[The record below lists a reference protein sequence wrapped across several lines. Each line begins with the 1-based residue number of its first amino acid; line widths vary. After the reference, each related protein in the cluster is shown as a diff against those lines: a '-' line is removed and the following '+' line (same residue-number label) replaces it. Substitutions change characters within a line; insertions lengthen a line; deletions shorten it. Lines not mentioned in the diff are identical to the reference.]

1 MTNEKPAT
9 VPVTGSERLIPA
21 NARPLGAVSADSVVA
36 VTLMLRRRADVA
48 RGADPADAADNSIQA
63 HLARA
68 ATGRP
73 VHLEPAQLAA
83 RFGAAPADIKAV
95 ERFARAAGLEVLESS
110 AAQRRIVVR
119 GTVGVLS
126 NAFGVHLQNYA
137 ADDGEPFRCRSGPV
151 HVPDTLAG
159 IVEGVFGLD
168 DRVQARA
175 HFRLQRPAAT
185 GILAHTASVSYT
197 PLQLAAAYAFP
208 KAGQGHGQCIGII
221 ELGGGY
227 KAPELTHYFNGLG
240 ITPPHVTSHPVDG
253 AGNHPSGDASSADGE
268 VLLDIEVAGAIAQGA
283 RIAVY
288 FAPNTDAGFLDAI
301 STAIHDPVARPSVVS
316 ISWGGPEASW
326 TAQAMKAMDAVFQDA
341 ALLGVT
347 VCCAAGDDG
356 SSDQRAPAKDDGR
369 LHADFPASSPF
380 ALACGGTRLQ
390 SSGDPGAAGDT
401 GGTETVWNQGR
412 SGGATGGGVSE
423 IFPKP
428 AWQAAAGVPRSAN
441 PGHHAG
447 RGLPDLAANADPATG
462 YQIEVDGQ
470 RMVIGGTSA
479 VAPLYAALIALCNE
493 QLGRRLGH
501 LNPVLYRLPAS
512 AQVFREID
520 RGDND
525 ISGAHG
531 PYAAGVGWD
540 ACTGLGSVH
549 GMRLLAAL
557 KAL

>member
-1 MTNEKPAT
+1 MTNEKPSR
-9 VPVTGSERLIPA
+9 VPVAGSDRLIPA
-21 NARPLGAVSADSVVA
+21 NARPLGAACADSIVA

-48 RGADPADAADNSIQA
+48 DVADSTDHSIQA
-63 HLARA
+63 HLAQ
-68 ATGRP
+68 ATRDRP
-73 VHLEPAQLAA
+73 LHLEPAQLAA
-83 RFGAAPADIKAV
+83 RFGAAPADIEAV
-95 ERFARAAGLEVLESS
+95 ESFARAAGLEVLTSS

-119 GTVGVLS
+119 GTVAVLS
-126 NAFGVHLQNYA
+126 NVFSVHLQNYV
-137 ADDGEPFRCRSGPV
+137 ADNGAPFRCRSGPV

-159 IVEGVFGLD
+159 IIEGVFGLD

-175 HFRLQRPAAT
+175 HFRLQQPAAA
-185 GILAHTASVSYT
+185 GILAHAATISYT
-197 PLQLAAAYAFP
+197 PLQLAAAYDFP
-208 KAGQGHGQCIGII
+208 TAAQGHGQCIGII

-227 KAPELTHYFNGLG
+227 KAAELTHYFNGLG
-240 ITPPHVTSHPVDG
+240 ITPPHVTSHRVDG

-268 VLLDIEVAGAIAQGA
+268 VLLDIVVAGAIAPGA

-301 STAIHDPVARPSVVS
+301 STAIHDPVARPSVLS

-326 TAQAMKAMDAVFQDA
+326 TVQAMKAMDAVFQDA

-390 SSGDPGAAGDT
+390 LGGDPG
-401 GGTETVWNQGR
+401 ETVWNQGR

-423 IFPKP
+423 VFPKP
-428 AWQAAAGVPRSAN
+428 AWQAAAGVPPSAN
-441 PGHHAG
+441 PGHHVG
-447 RGLPDLAANADPATG
+447 RGMPDVAANADPATG
-462 YQIEVDGQ
+462 YLIEVDGQ

-512 AQVFREID
+512 AQVFHEIE

-549 GMRLLAAL
+549 GTRLLAAL